1 MPLIYPQFTAST
13 FPHGRKLHYWAKA
26 SLFKNKVAG
35 WILRDAGNI
44 PVERKAADKKSLFT
58 GTFHVLADNEVV
70 ALFPE
75 GTSYT
80 EPRIMQV
87 KDGAAW
93 AALEYTKWCQ
103 SEEGKKKGAQ
113 ELYII
118 PAGVVYTNKAKYR
131 SSAVIECV
139 INF

>member
-1 MPLIYPQFTAST
+1 
-13 FPHGRKLHYWAKA
+13 
-26 SLFKNKVAG
+26 LFKNKIAG
-35 WILRDAGNI
+35 AILRDAGNI
-44 PVERKAADKKSLFT
+44 PVERKAADKSSIFKGSFD
-58 GTFHVLADNEVV
+58 VLAENEVV

-93 AALEYTKWCQ
+93 AALEYTKWSQ
-103 SEEGKKKGAQ
+103 SEEGKAKGAQ
-113 ELYII
+113 ELYLI

-131 SSAVIECV
+131 SSVIVE
-139 INF
+139 